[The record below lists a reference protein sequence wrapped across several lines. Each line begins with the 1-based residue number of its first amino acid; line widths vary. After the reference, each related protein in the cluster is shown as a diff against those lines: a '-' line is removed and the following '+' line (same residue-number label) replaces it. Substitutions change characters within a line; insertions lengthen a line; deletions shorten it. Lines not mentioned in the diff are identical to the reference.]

1 VNHLQSEYAVLAD
14 PKQEIGHG
22 QRAILIKEFSNLIC
36 SRLDWLQ
43 GRDRILVE
51 MVYDRGFSYRTVAEL
66 TGMRPSSICR
76 RARTLIRRLLSRE
89 YQICL
94 LRRNQ
99 LSFLQLCIARERFV
113 LGMSRSDI
121 ALRHRISLYSVDQH
135 LQHLANLTGKFAA
148 APAKNHTEPMKE
160 GA

>member
-1 VNHLQSEYAVLAD
+1 VNPLQSEYAALGN
-14 PKQEIGHG
+14 PKNKIGRG
-22 QRAILIKEFSNLIC
+22 RTALLIKEFSNLIC

-51 MVYDRGFSYRTVAEL
+51 MIYDRGLSYRTVAEL
-66 TGMRPSSICR
+66 TGRRPSSICR
-76 RARTLIRRLLSRE
+76 RIRTLIRRLLCRE

-99 LSFLQLCIARERFV
+99 LTFLQMCIARERFI
-113 LGMSRSDI
+113 LGMSRSAI
-121 ALRHRISLYSVDQH
+121 AERHQISLYCVDQH
-135 LQHLANLTGKFAA
+135 LQHLAGLTGTFPAA
-148 APAKNHTEPMKE
+148 KIQNHLEPINE